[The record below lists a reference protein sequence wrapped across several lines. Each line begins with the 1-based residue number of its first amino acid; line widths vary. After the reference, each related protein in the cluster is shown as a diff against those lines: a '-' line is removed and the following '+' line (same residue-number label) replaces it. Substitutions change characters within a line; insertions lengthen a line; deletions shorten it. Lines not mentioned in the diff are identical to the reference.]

1 MEKHIKTLLNRL
13 SCASITIATLTLI
26 LLITKTPE
34 TCVSSK
40 PSSNSITKFPKSSC
54 DYTHRELVSIE
65 KKNKRIWSTNDWIKK
80 VKSLTEL
87 FHEIQDQWGLKF
99 LNNHTKALCV
109 SAGAGHEV
117 MALNQLGV
125 IDVTGVEL
133 VESPPLVSRADP
145 HNLPFF
151 DGVFDFGF
159 TAHLTEALFPY
170 RFVYELERTIR
181 PGGVVVVV
189 VEECDFDELGE
200 IKRFFKKCDFVSA
213 RNVTL
218 AGLKM
223 TQIIMRNRVKTV
235 SS

>member
-13 SCASITIATLTLI
+13 SCASITVATLTLI
-26 LLITKTPE
+26 LLITQTPE
-34 TCVSSK
+34 TCISSSSSSSSSK
-40 PSSNSITKFPKSSC
+40 PSSSSITKFPKSSC
-54 DYTHRELVSIE
+54 DHTHRELVSIE
-65 KKNKRIWSTNDWIKK
+65 KKNKRIWSTNDWIRK

-87 FHEIQDQWGLKF
+87 FHEIQNQWG

-125 IDVTGVEL
+125 TDVTGVEL
-133 VESPPLVSRADP
+133 IESPQLVSRADP

-151 DGVFDFGF
+151 DGVFDLGF
-159 TAHLTEALFPY
+159 TAHFTEALFPY

-181 PGGVVVVV
+181 PGGVVVLV

-200 IKRFFKKCDFVSA
+200 IKSFFKKCDFVVYHHTFVLFLYS
-213 RNVTL
+213 TTMSPPYL
-218 AGLKM
+218 G
-223 TQIIMRNRVKTV
+223 
-235 SS
+235 